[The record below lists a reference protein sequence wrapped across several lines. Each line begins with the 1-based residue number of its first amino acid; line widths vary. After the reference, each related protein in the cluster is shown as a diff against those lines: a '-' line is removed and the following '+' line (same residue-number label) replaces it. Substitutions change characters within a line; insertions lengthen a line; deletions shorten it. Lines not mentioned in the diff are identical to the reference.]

1 MLKSSGISLLSL
13 FAIATPSLAQNTA
26 WIGCYAIPP
35 EPISGI
41 SISSSNTWTAAG
53 CAGECRTL
61 PDFGFSPT
69 TYSYFSPVIEIGAEI
84 STHCLCTNN
93 VPDNNE
99 YDGPSTTEDCEND
112 NDYATLID
120 TPVTF
125 QGCYSSL
132 NPDLVVYDQLVN
144 TYPECIEACSTH
156 RWIAIT
162 HEETLSQV
170 RCICSPFVFY
180 DITQETVCDGT
191 SSNYQIYRNDRA
203 VQPSARAYKRRQQ
216 SV

>member
-53 CAGECRTL
+53 CA
-61 PDFGFSPT
+61 
-69 TYSYFSPVIEIGAEI
+69 
-84 STHCLCTNN
+84 
-93 VPDNNE
+93 
-99 YDGPSTTEDCEND
+99 
-112 NDYATLID
+112 ATLID